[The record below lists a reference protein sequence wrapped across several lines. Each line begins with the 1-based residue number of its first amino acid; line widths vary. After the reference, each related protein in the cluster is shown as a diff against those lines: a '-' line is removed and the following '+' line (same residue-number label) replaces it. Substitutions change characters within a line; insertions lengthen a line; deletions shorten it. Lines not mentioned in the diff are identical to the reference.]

1 MVIKLIA
8 VDLDGTLLNSEHKIS
23 DYNYKILK
31 EAEKNGIKVIISTG
45 RLYSSLYKYKK
56 ELELKTPVICYNG
69 AKAVDGITDETLFE
83 VNLDEKITRRIIEI
97 ARENNIHLNLFQ
109 DEKWYIE
116 ATREEVEIYGNASGL
131 EYHLLNFD
139 NINNIKATKVMFVGE
154 NVRLKE
160 IEKIIKSEFENQVYS
175 AFSKPY
181 FLEILDKKVSKG
193 AALEKISK
201 MLNIDRAE
209 IMAFGDGYNDIE
221 MLEFAGVGVV
231 MGNSPEELK
240 LMFENIADSCNNDGV
255 GKFIAEKLGYDI
267 K

>member
-1 MVIKLIA
+1 M
-8 VDLDGTLLNSEHKIS
+8 IS
-23 DYNYKILK
+23 
-31 EAEKNGIKVIISTG
+31 
-45 RLYSSLYKYKK
+45 KK
-56 ELELKTPVICYNG
+56 P
-69 AKAVDGITDETLFE
+69 
-83 VNLDEKITRRIIEI
+83 
-97 ARENNIHLNLFQ
+97 H
-109 DEKWYIE
+109 
-116 ATREEVEIYGNASGL
+116 
-131 EYHLLNFD
+131 
-139 NINNIKATKVMFVGE
+139 
-154 NVRLKE
+154 
-160 IEKIIKSEFENQVYS
+160 
-175 AFSKPY
+175 